1 MKTRNL
7 FMCAFVITIAC
18 SAFTTVSNFI
28 QDLNASEKE
37 IKEKFM
43 DAAINGKTNN
53 NFYSAGGTNFL
64 IIRNI
69 IKGKLTVNKQ
79 EVVNNVMT
87 YLKNYY
93 NSAEFKVAHKKKLAD
108 LLGSLPATDSV
119 TLKKL
124 YEQNLKSLDAA
135 YEANKKYTTKSY
147 VEKTTNSNI
156 SSSKQGIDKA
166 MEMLANNPQL
176 AAQSGMS
183 PEQIQQML
191 AQAKQVNS
199 TGKEQA
205 QEKINSVDEQKQKEE
220 YQQNYEHEK
229 ELLKKHFDEDMVLL
243 RKYYFAADAKGN
255 IKASLTNMIAVID
268 DVDFSAELVNKRIFA
283 KKEYEAKDGNW
294 KVTYRAGKENA
305 MLVRAAAAQWLSE
318 LK

>member
-1 MKTRNL
+1 MKTINL
-7 FMCAFVITIAC
+7 LMCAVIITIVG
-18 SAFTTVSNFI
+18 SAFTVANNFI

-37 IKEKFM
+37 IKDNFM
-43 DAAINGKTNN
+43 NAAINGKSND
-53 NFYSAGGTNFL
+53 NFYSSGSTNFL

-79 EVVNNVMT
+79 EVVNSVMS

-93 NSAEFKVAHKKKLAD
+93 NSAEFKAAHKQKLAE

-135 YEANKKYTTKSY
+135 YEANKKYATKSY

-191 AQAKQVNS
+191 AQAKQVNA

-205 QEKINSVDEQKQKEE
+205 QEIINNMDEQKQKDE
-220 YQQNYEHEK
+220 YHQNYEHEK
-229 ELLKKHFDEDMVLL
+229 ELLKKNYDEDMVLL
-243 RKYYFAADAKGN
+243 RKYYFANDAKGN
-255 IKASLTNMIAVID
+255 IKASLNNMIKLID
-268 DVDFSAELVNKRIFA
+268 SVDFDAELVNKRTFA
-283 KKEYEAKDGNW
+283 KKEYEAKDGYW
-294 KVTYRAGKENA
+294 KTTYRAGKENA
-305 MLVRAAAAQWLSE
+305 MLVRAAVAQWLSE